1 MPPSFLISS
10 AETAVPDEFT
20 CDPLADSK
28 RYAVDPSDSAFKVM
42 TSQYQTKRPYGYR
55 PSLGVRRQASSPA
68 SFQDGNRNGEFSF
81 LLQK

>member
-1 MPPSFLISS
+1 MP
-10 AETAVPDEFT
+10 DDFT

-55 PSLGVRRQASSPA
+55 PSPGVRRQVSSPA
-68 SFQDGNRNGEFSF
+68 SFQDGNRNGEFLFSF
-81 LLQK
+81 KKQEKNVSY